1 MIIGTII
8 SSRFGYH
15 SNTSFRKGQSR
26 NRSEL
31 SLMRLFSISFV
42 LYSYLEPAQEP
53 NYLRFYKVSYS
64 TSSAQAVT
72 QVIVP
77 YFPLIITAFFTSC
90 TAPSYSSENTN
101 APLTRRFANL
111 ASLSAYQF
119 GKIFVIPAVKARD
132 LAPLYSRTI
141 SIILR

>member
-15 SNTSFRKGQSR
+15 SNTSFRKRTVPKSFGTVPYEVIQYFFCIIQLFGT
-26 NRSEL
+26 RS
-31 SLMRLFSISFV
+31 
-42 LYSYLEPAQEP
+42 EP

-119 GKIFVIPAVKARD
+119 GKIFVIPRSKPA
-132 LAPLYSRTI
+132 I
-141 SIILR
+141 

>member
-1 MIIGTII
+1 MPGSDFKDDKISISFMIIETII

-15 SNTSFRKGQSR
+15 SNTSFRKRTVPKSFGTVPYEVIQLFGT
-26 NRSEL
+26 RS
-31 SLMRLFSISFV
+31 
-42 LYSYLEPAQEP
+42 EP

-119 GKIFVIPAVKARD
+119 GKIFVIPRSKPA
-132 LAPLYSRTI
+132 I
-141 SIILR
+141 